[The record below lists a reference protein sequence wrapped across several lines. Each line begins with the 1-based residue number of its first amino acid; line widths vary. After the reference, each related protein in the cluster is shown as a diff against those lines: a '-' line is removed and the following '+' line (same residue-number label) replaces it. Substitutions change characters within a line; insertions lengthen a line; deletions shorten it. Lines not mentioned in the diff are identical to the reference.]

1 MQVTQVAACN
11 QMHEVREKLVRWI
24 LMCQDRMSSD
34 AFPLTQEF
42 LALMLGTRRASVT
55 VAAGML
61 QEAGLIKYSDRR
73 GM

>member
-1 MQVTQVAACN
+1 
-11 QMHEVREKLVRWI
+11 MHEVREKLVRWI